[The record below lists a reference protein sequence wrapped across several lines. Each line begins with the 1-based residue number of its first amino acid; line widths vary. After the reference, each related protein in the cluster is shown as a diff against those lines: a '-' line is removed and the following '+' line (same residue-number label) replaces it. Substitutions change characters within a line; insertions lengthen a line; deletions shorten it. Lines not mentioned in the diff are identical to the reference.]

1 MDTKDEKQQ
10 DQNKVLKTQIQGEI
24 MQYLFEEL

>member
-1 MDTKDEKQQ
+1 MNTENEKQQ
-10 DQNKVLKTQIQGEI
+10 DQNDVLKTQIQGEI